1 MLIWELELRTVDQAG
16 LAQKM
21 WRLLPPTLAVITA
34 AGELEVDW
42 VIQCFLA
49 SVTLGKCTHM
59 RRTS

>member
-1 MLIWELELRTVDQAG
+1 MLIWELELRTVDQVG

-21 WRLLPPTLAVITA
+21 WMLLPPTLAVITA